1 MDLKL
6 FETRG
11 VWLAGMLV
19 SLSLLCVNFLATP
32 AAGATT
38 VGLAQVSDQDSGKGG
53 VTAVEPVTASPD
65 AVVSDRERRLKRR
78 LVSVA
83 VLGGVVLL
91 LLAVVYGY
99 FRLELT
105 TRGFY
110 SGRLQI
116 LSGIASLAVVTAAYF
131 LWRWLIR

>member
-6 FETRG
+6 FEVRG
-11 VWLAGMLV
+11 IRLVAMLV
-19 SLSLLCVNFLATP
+19 GLLLLCANVWAMP
-32 AAGATT
+32 AVGSTA
-38 VGLAQVSDQDSGKGG
+38 VGLAQVSAQDSEEGG
-53 VTAVEPVTASPD
+53 EVAADPALSNAVG
-65 AVVSDRERRLKRR
+65 SDRERRLKKR
-78 LVSVA
+78 LITVA
-83 VLGGVVLL
+83 VFGGMVLL

-110 SGRLQI
+110 SGRLQV
-116 LSGIASLAVVTAAYF
+116 LSGIASLAVVAAAYF

>member
-6 FETRG
+6 FEVG
-11 VWLAGMLV
+11 GIWLVGMLV
-19 SLSLLCVNFLATP
+19 SLSLLCVNFWATP

-38 VGLAQVSDQDSGKGG
+38 VGLAQVSDQGADEVIQPGA
-53 VTAVEPVTASPD
+53 TSPD
-65 AVVSDRERRLKRR
+65 EVVSDRERRLKKR
-78 LVSVA
+78 LVSVG
-83 VLGGVVLL
+83 VLSGVVLL

-116 LSGIASLAVVTAAYF
+116 LSGIASLAVVTTAYF

>member
-11 VWLAGMLV
+11 IWLAGMLV
-19 SLSLLCVNFLATP
+19 SLSLLCVNFWATP
-32 AAGATT
+32 AAGSAI
-38 VGLAQVSDQDSGKGG
+38 GLAQVSDQDTDEVIQPGA
-53 VTAVEPVTASPD
+53 TSPN
-65 AVVSDRERRLKRR
+65 AVVSDRERRLKKR

-83 VLGGVVLL
+83 VLSGVVLL